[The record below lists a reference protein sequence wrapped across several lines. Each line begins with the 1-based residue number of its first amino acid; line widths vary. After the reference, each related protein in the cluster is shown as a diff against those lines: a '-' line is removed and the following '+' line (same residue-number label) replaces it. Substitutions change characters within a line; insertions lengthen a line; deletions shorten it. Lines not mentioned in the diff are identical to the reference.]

1 MLQKTTESLGLLTS
15 PLLLLLVL
23 SRDKPELSLIESAGE
38 TGSSDEQEDDKLL
51 PELLELR
58 EWDELTRS
66 RADDVMAAKWW
77 RRRSITAKFG
87 GLRYTYKVER
97 MVRNDRTSEQL

>member
-1 MLQKTTESLGLLTS
+1 M
-15 PLLLLLVL
+15 
-23 SRDKPELSLIESAGE
+23 ESAGE

-51 PELLELR
+51 LELLELR

-66 RADDVMAAKWW
+66 RAADDVMAAKWW

-97 MVRNDRTSEQL
+97 MVRNDRVSEQL